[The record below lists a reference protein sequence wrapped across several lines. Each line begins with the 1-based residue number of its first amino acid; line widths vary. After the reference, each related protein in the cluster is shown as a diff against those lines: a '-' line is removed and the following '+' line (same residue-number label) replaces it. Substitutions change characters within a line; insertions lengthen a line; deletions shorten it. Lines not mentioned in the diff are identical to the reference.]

1 MVGEAQTSNPNP
13 YDPHNSSLQTR
24 RRSCVVIPE
33 NFPVGTEV
41 EVRTDEE
48 GFKFVYF
55 TAKVISP
62 PALTKS
68 QSPTKKVG
76 RKKSAKKSDKETSIC
91 LEVEY
96 HNLLASNKGRDR
108 LREILDI
115 PFVRPVPPVQEIDK
129 GFEPGDVVD
138 AYYKDGWWQGVVAEV
153 VEDGGKFVVSFHDPP
168 DLECAL
174 KNLRYH
180 WDWVDGSWVR
190 PYKENM
196 SGLMFQVGREVEV
209 SFDREESQ
217 DAWFPASIHEDLG
230 NGFFRVEYMNKNGE
244 AVKTTVDSLHV
255 RPCPPL
261 LKDTNFV
268 LLEKVDA
275 YFDYCWWSGVITK
288 ELENSRYIVFFKPMK
303 QDREIYQSKLRP
315 HMEWKEGKWFTS
327 SQEASLQSLDDGVH
341 EHHFSENAS
350 ATVAAA
356 PVKNS
361 VNGKDTCD
369 GKTLTSLTSTKDQ
382 VEQLTPDNQKMSHTN
397 TSLKKRRRYLTDSG
411 AIQSLPPKKPKEGNV
426 AVTKP
431 QDKTGE
437 ERIKEVLCG
446 FVSPDSAS
454 NTDTSAMQTTEDHP
468 AFDHSWEKK
477 IQRKQRNDCSKQN
490 SSGMITP
497 TPCSMKNNKTN
508 FKSQTLDIR
517 GEVLGAAENYL
528 EDVQNEHA
536 NEELEVPI
544 IIGLPCF
551 EAGSPGI
558 SGGRKSQGFKIKE
571 VATIVNDQEPPLIN
585 SSILKDNMQ
594 PGTRESSERRKRGWP
609 KRTPVESTQTPVSG
623 KSQNGN
629 VATFDLNKKDDLERS
644 HEIEVIEMESML
656 SNQKTEVNKEKV
668 ADGLPYPKNKRVRTK
683 KRTSPSVHKEKG
695 MEESVELGE
704 NLLLKKKGRK
714 MTAVQVLG
722 EAQTSN
728 PNPHDPH
735 NSSLQTRRRSGVVIP
750 ENFPVGTEVE
760 VRTDEEGFKF
770 VYFTAKVISP
780 PALTK
785 SQSPTKKVGRKKSAK
800 KSDKETSICLEVEY
814 HNLLASNKGRD
825 RLRET
830 LDISFV
836 RPVPPVQE
844 IDKGFEPGDVVD
856 AYYKDSWW
864 QGVVAE
870 VVEDGGK
877 FVVSFHDPPDLE
889 CALKNLRYHWDW
901 VDGSWVRPY
910 KENMSGLMFE
920 VGRKVEVSFDRE
932 DSQDAWFPA
941 SIHEDLGNGFFRV
954 EYMNKN
960 GEAVKTTVDSLHV
973 RPCPPLLKDKNL
985 VLLEKVD
992 AYFDYCWWSGVITK
1006 ELENSR
1012 YIVFFKPMKQ
1022 DREIYQS
1029 KLRPHMEWKEGKW
1042 FTSSQQ
1048 RKQRN
1053 VRSKQNSSGMIT
1065 PTPCSMKNNKTIFK
1079 SQTLDIRGEVLGAAE
1094 NYLEDVQN
1102 EHANEELEVPII
1114 IGLPCFEAGS
1124 PGISGG
1130 RKSQG
1135 FKIKEVATIVNDQ
1148 EPPLINSSILKDNMQ
1163 PGTRESSERRKR
1175 GRPKRTPVEST
1186 QTPVSGMQWAKSII
1200 VILSDDEEEVIQNL
1214 QLPSTNTTS
1223 SGQLEIQLQDP
1234 ALGSEHLPSGDN
1246 TLSSEILLSFHLS
1259 QIQEPSIPPLD
1270 KGKKIIDSEPEKAKP
1285 PSSKGKR
1292 SATSES
1298 ERVGKK
1304 SKKSSEHPSKERAKK
1319 DMVRTAANDIFTIE
1333 LPKGL
1338 AELDQYGCVDFL
1350 HHLHTANDNFVY
1362 SSHTPEQVERAMA
1375 QKLCQF
1381 LALLSCTSKHSVP
1394 SAARE
1399 LRDLLEKR
1407 DQEILQVTTDLT
1419 NATAEIEALKKQL
1432 AEEKVASKRV
1442 HSELENHFKTK
1453 AEELE
1458 KNFKAKEQELE
1469 TRGFLR
1475 GLELCRKRIFRTV
1488 PGQSFLKDLHEG
1500 LISAYLKSTLFLSD
1514 LSPHIGHFVSHGF
1527 KSAVRQVRA
1536 KGVSREL
1543 TSSLDPMAVVETLK
1557 ASPSF
1562 EGDEN
1567 LPLDH
1572 PWWLPVMKRA
1582 VDKLVGS
1589 TFSDPQLSALDQ
1601 VLYDL
1606 DSSEG
1611 TSSQEVSLLQDQNPD
1626 LDHTSA

>member
-1042 FTSSQQ
+1042 FTSSQ

-1186 QTPVSGMQWAKSII
+1186 QTPASGKSQNGN
-1200 VILSDDEEEVIQNL
+1200 VATFDLNKKDDSERSPEMEVIEME
-1214 QLPSTNTTS
+1214 SM
-1223 SGQLEIQLQDP
+1223 
-1234 ALGSEHLPSGDN
+1234 
-1246 TLSSEILLSFHLS
+1246 LS
-1259 QIQEPSIPPLD
+1259 
-1270 KGKKIIDSEPEKAKP
+1270 
-1285 PSSKGKR
+1285 
-1292 SATSES
+1292 
-1298 ERVGKK
+1298 
-1304 SKKSSEHPSKERAKK
+1304 
-1319 DMVRTAANDIFTIE
+1319 N
-1333 LPKGL
+1333 
-1338 AELDQYGCVDFL
+1338 
-1350 HHLHTANDNFVY
+1350 
-1362 SSHTPEQVERAMA
+1362 
-1375 QKLCQF
+1375 QK
-1381 LALLSCTSKHSVP
+1381 TEVNK
-1394 SAARE
+1394 
-1399 LRDLLEKR
+1399 
-1407 DQEILQVTTDLT
+1407 
-1419 NATAEIEALKKQL
+1419 
-1432 AEEKVASKRV
+1432 EKVADAPYPKNKRV
-1442 HSELENHFKTK
+1442 RTMKRTSPSVHKEKGMKESVELGENLLLKKKGRKLTAVQVLDSLDASGGTTMVVERTIEVQGDVEVHNNTKFDNEPLSKWIVELNSPVLIDSSSPSPDGSPDQYQVNGEKQSDGVVIDEGSEKQLESGKQPSASGAKKSTVSSEPQSLPAVENTVGVVLDNNSGKQTESHKTVVFADKGFTGKSDAQGLPFVKTVSLWKTIESMEVFQKIPQNPHFQPLMQV
-1453 AEELE
+1453 EESSY
-1458 KNFKAKEQELE
+1458 
-1469 TRGFLR
+1469 R
-1475 GLELCRKRIFRTV
+1475 
-1488 PGQSFLKDLHEG
+1488 EG
-1500 LISAYLKSTLFLSD
+1500 LALGLMVTFASLVETTSKLQLTDTKSTVNDIIETVKRLD
-1514 LSPHIGHFVSHGF
+1514 EHGF
-1527 KSAVRQVRA
+1527 
-1536 KGVSREL
+1536 
-1543 TSSLDPMAVVETLK
+1543 DVEVFK
-1557 ASPSF
+1557 
-1562 EGDEN
+1562 
-1567 LPLDH
+1567 DH
-1572 PWWLPVMKRA
+1572 ISEFLEVK
-1582 VDKLVGS
+1582 DKEEKLVGEVNNLNNQIVQRS
-1589 TFSDPQLSALDQ
+1589 HENTRIEEEMQEINEQIRRLQEKYSAAESAKGHLSEEVASLK
-1601 VLYDL
+1601 VLL
-1606 DSSEG
+1606 EETEESIVNLRRNFKG
-1611 TSSQEVSLLQDQNPD
+1611 AVF
-1626 LDHTSA
+1626 